1 MPKVVPGDTAWL
13 LAAAALVMFMT
24 PGLALFYGGLVRA
37 KNVLGIVMQSFV
49 ALALVSVLWV
59 LVGYTLAFG
68 PDRGLVVGGLNF
80 LGLKGVGAAPSAL
93 APTVPACAFM
103 AFQLMFA
110 IITPALIT
118 GAFAE
123 RMKFSGYLLFLGLWS
138 VLVYAPLAHW
148 VWGGGF
154 LGANGLGAIDFA
166 GGTVVHINA
175 GVAAL
180 AAILYLGK
188 RRGHGS
194 RAFVPHNVPMVI
206 LGAGILWFGWFG
218 FNAGSAL
225 SAGGLAS
232 SAFVATQLG
241 AAAAVLG
248 WLIPE
253 WLQHGKATTI
263 GAATGAVAGLV
274 AITPAS
280 GYVGPLPA
288 IAIGLAAGAV
298 CYFAVGLKSRL
309 GYDDSLDVVGV
320 HMVGGILGAL
330 LTGVFASLAINPA
343 GAAGGIAQLG
353 RQAAAVGVTLVF
365 SFTATWLILK
375 VTDLLVGLRA
385 SEDDEEVGLDLSQ
398 HGEAAYAWT
407 ERVATP
413 AGAAGDGAY
422 VIRDGDREIEIP
434 EVIFL
439 ETARRVLELSRA
451 GNGEVAR
458 TGSE

>member
-1 MPKVVPGDTAWL
+1 

-49 ALALVSVLWV
+49 ALAVVSVLWV

-68 PDRGLVVGGLNF
+68 PDRGLVVGGLDF
-80 LGLKGVGAAPSAL
+80 LGLNGVGAAPSPL
-93 APTVPACAFM
+93 APTVPASTFM

-154 LGANGLGAIDFA
+154 LGANGVGAIDFA

-180 AAILYLGK
+180 AVILYLGK
-188 RRGHGS
+188 RQGYGS

-218 FNAGSAL
+218 FNAGSAVA
-225 SAGGLAS
+225 AGGLAS

-241 AAAAVLG
+241 GASAVLG

-253 WLQHGKATTI
+253 WLHHGKATTI

-288 IAIGLAAGAV
+288 IAIGLVGGAV
-298 CYFAVGLKSRL
+298 CCFAVGLKSRL

-320 HMVGGILGAL
+320 HMVGGIVGAL

-343 GAAGGIAQLG
+343 GATGGIAQLG

-365 SFTATWLILK
+365 SFAATWLILK

-407 ERVATP
+407 ERAATP
-413 AGAAGDGAY
+413 VGAAVDGSY

-458 TGSE
+458 TRSE